1 MAETYK
7 PTKEMK
13 TEADR
18 ALAWV
23 AEGKQ
28 GGTRIG
34 KIRANQISKRE
45 NLSRDVVMRMYSF
58 FSRHEKNK
66 MAEGFEP
73 GEQGYP
79 SPGRVAWGLWGGDA
93 GFVWSK
99 NIRDKIVKDE
109 QQNKAIKH
117 MEIIKR
123 ELTLIPRNGYE
134 NGEHEGKEYEQETP
148 QDIYTFVVSTP
159 EIDRY
164 GTIIVPAGIDYT
176 AYLGNPVVLLNH
188 DADELPVGRCLGFAL
203 NGENLEATLQI
214 HRLTDDACEVADLVK
229 AGYVKAVSVGIIPLE
244 WEEKTIDGET
254 VTIYTKSE
262 LVEFSIVSIPA
273 NRQALLKKSAKTN
286 IKQIFKKLSKVKR
299 MLTPEQTAA
308 INEQFLPVLIDA
320 ATTFL
325 RDELGIA
332 ETDAVKAAEAG
343 AIAAGDAMLTVL
355 NGDAPELEPTTEPA
369 ETMPAAEPMPTE
381 NEPATV
387 AASFQTRAGKKIS
400 ATTYGMILEGLQM
413 ITEGKKKI
421 DAAIAER
428 SIEIKPAK
436 KMTDDEIFNL
446 VK

>member
-1 MAETYK
+1 
-7 PTKEMK
+7 
-13 TEADR
+13 
-18 ALAWV
+18 
-23 AEGKQ
+23 
-28 GGTRIG
+28 
-34 KIRANQISKRE
+34 
-45 NLSRDVVMRMYSF
+45 
-58 FSRHEKNK
+58 
-66 MAEGFEP
+66 
-73 GEQGYP
+73 
-79 SPGRVAWGLWGGDA
+79 
-93 GFVWSK
+93 
-99 NIRDKIVKDE
+99 
-109 QQNKAIKH
+109 

-148 QDIYTFVVSTP
+148 QDIYTFIVSTP

-188 DADELPVGRCLGFAL
+188 NADELPVGRCLGFAL

-229 AGYVKAVSVGIIPLE
+229 SGYVKAVSVGIIPLE

-332 ETDAVKAAEAG
+332 EDDAIKAAEAG